1 MTDADDGRDEVV
13 VCGTGFGRV
22 YLAALRDHPD
32 LRLAG
37 VLARGSARSA
47 ACARAAGV
55 PLHTSV
61 DDLPAS
67 VRFACVAVY
76 AGVNGGPGSDM
87 ARALLRRGVHVLQ
100 EGPLHHD
107 ELADTL
113 AAARDSGTVHRVSTH
128 YDRVAP
134 VLRFV
139 AGVRA
144 LRSLQPVRYVE
155 VVCGLQVLYHALDIV
170 GAALGRWRPWSF
182 EAPPPAERP
191 SGAHAPFRTVEGEI
205 GGVPVVLRVQNQL
218 NPADPDNHAHVLFR
232 VTAGGDG
239 GHLLL
244 ANAHGPVLWNPRP
257 HFPRS
262 GQDLPDY
269 GDAAAAHL
277 DLPSVQPW
285 GPSAAPG
292 HREILTGLWPR
303 AAARGL
309 TELRRAADQAEDPL
323 RRGQYHLTLSRV
335 WQHASAPLGR
345 PEPLHEPE
353 PVPLSL
359 DELRARVPPEDEEE
373 DSRART

>member
-1 MTDADDGRDEVV
+1 MTGTGDGRGETV

-47 ACARAAGV
+47 ECARAAGV
-55 PLHTSV
+55 PLYTSV

-76 AGVNGGPGSDM
+76 AGVNGGPGSEL
-87 ARALLRRGVHVLQ
+87 ARALLRRGVHVIQ

-107 ELADTL
+107 ELAATL
-113 AAARDSGTVHRVSTH
+113 GAAREGGAAYRVSTH

-134 VLRFV
+134 VRRFLD
-139 AGVRA
+139 GVRA
-144 LRSLQPVRYVE
+144 LRSLQPLRYVE
-155 VVCGLQVLYHALDIV
+155 VVCGLQVLYHALDVV
-170 GAALGRWRPWSF
+170 GAAVGRWRPWSF
-182 EAPPPAERP
+182 TAAT
-191 SGAHAPFRTVEGEI
+191 GADATGAGGPFRTVEGAV
-205 GGVPVVLRVQNQL
+205 GGVPVTLRVQNQL
-218 NPADPDNHAHVLFR
+218 NPADPDNHAHVLLR
-232 VTAGGDG
+232 VTAGADG

-244 ANAHGPVLWNPRP
+244 ANAHGPVLWSPRP

-262 GQDLPDY
+262 GRELADY
-269 GDAAAAHL
+269 GDAEAAHL

-285 GPSAAPG
+285 GPASAPG
-292 HREILTGLWPR
+292 YREILTGLWPR
-303 AAARGL
+303 AAALGL
-309 TELRRAADQAEDPL
+309 AELSRAADAAEDAL

-335 WQHASAPLGR
+335 WQEASAPLGR

-359 DELRARVPPEDEEE
+359 EELRARVPSEAEEE
-373 DSRART
+373 HRRVRT